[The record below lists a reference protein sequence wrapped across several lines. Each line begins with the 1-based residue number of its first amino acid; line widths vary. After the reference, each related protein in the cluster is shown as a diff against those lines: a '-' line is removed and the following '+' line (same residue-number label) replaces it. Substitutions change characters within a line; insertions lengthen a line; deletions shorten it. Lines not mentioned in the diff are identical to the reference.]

1 MKYLICLYLLFLP
14 QDFQIKATMG
24 SEDDRRRSTSTTTT
38 TTTMEN
44 DDGGGGAGGGIK
56 IKHTYKK
63 KTDT

>member
-24 SEDDRRRSTSTTTT
+24 SEDDRRRSTSTTT
-38 TTTMEN
+38 MEN